1 MGRISATLE
10 VVGVLGVTG
19 LGLRT
24 VGFAPVWDGV
34 SAVTP
39 TTSELDV
46 GATLRRVERWGR
58 WVPGARLCLPQ
69 ALAGAALLRRHGVP
83 GELVIGVRGSPFEA
97 HAWLVHEGQ
106 TVLGAREQP
115 GYTPIWRAPF

>member
-34 SAVTP
+34 SAVTH
-39 TTSELDV
+39 SREQLQSGEV
-46 GATLRRVERWGR
+46 ALRRDR
-58 WVPGARLCLPQ
+58 
-69 ALAGAALLRRHGVP
+69 
-83 GELVIGVRGSPFEA
+83 
-97 HAWLVHEGQ
+97 
-106 TVLGAREQP
+106 
-115 GYTPIWRAPF
+115 